1 MTDLANSGP
10 AAAETEPLI
19 AGTLPGGAFAEV
31 MPQLFLSLLERR
43 YLADFEASRWQVSP
57 APEDSARPLLREV
70 LALGRP
76 QPGEDWSQAM
86 PHVLTASHAMG
97 QAVVMI
103 VHGDGQQHRVF
114 FGGRRIA
121 AAARGST
128 QDFLEEQASAL
139 RANVTGLRLSEPVRL
154 DGRNLPELAAL
165 LQEAPA
171 LAVMTGIPAPRGE
184 AGVASP
190 FQSIDR
196 LISAVGTRRYAL
208 VVIAEPLD
216 PRDLDQTIDLCRRL
230 QGDVHALVQR
240 SFQESRTEQ
249 TSETRTEREGGAGAA
264 SKQLDYLSL
273 GLQGV
278 ALFCQVA
285 GLFTGYAAF
294 TRPLGVAIEKIAKGR
309 RDGHRDMWEDLSGV
323 VATSAGLA
331 RGLWGG
337 GPSGTPVQKGITQS
351 QAHTV
356 TTELL
361 DANARACEDLLQQH
375 IERLQAARSGG
386 WWRAAVYVAAES
398 DAALET
404 VTGAL
409 RGICSGRASALDP
422 LRDLRLPPWRVR
434 PAAIQGQVL
443 RLVPAAGEQGHPLG
457 PSYDALAT
465 CVSSDELSVLVNLPR
480 RDVPGLTMRDVGEFA
495 LSAAGTAEPAVR
507 LGSVQDSFGRALDAV
522 TVTAGAL
529 NRHVFVT
536 GMTGYGKTTT
546 AKKILLDSYRTLDVP
561 FLVIEPVK
569 AEYRE
574 LAGHPELR
582 GRMTVYAIGG
592 QGPADA
598 RRSPAGPV
606 LPFRV
611 NPFMPIESVPL
622 MRHIDLL
629 KAVFNASFPMF
640 AGMSYVLE
648 EAILEVYQERGWD
661 LHTSSNDVLGS
672 SPAEE
677 DLSALVP
684 SIGDLHDK
692 IDQVLE
698 RRQYGREV
706 HQNLGAALRSR
717 LRSLMLGAKGMA
729 LDARRSIPAEQL
741 FSRPCVIELRNLGD
755 DEEKSFVIA
764 LLLCQLYEYAEARH
778 AAAPPRAGEKL
789 AHLTLIEEA
798 HRLLRASRPSSGPE
812 TPDAQAKAVTLFTDM
827 LAEMRAYGE
836 GFVVVDQIPTKLA
849 PDVLKNSNIKIIHR
863 LVAPDDRSAVGGT
876 INLTD
881 AQTKHLANLPPGVA
895 VVHDERIGSPVLMQV
910 DQQEPG
916 SAETPGLA
924 APIGDEQ
931 LRARL
936 PDLTYLH
943 RNAGCR
949 YCQAPCDFLHLAE
962 GGALTSWL
970 DTALEPFFGCLL
982 LGSADDAWRLWAE
995 WRSAYQQRRRLDH
1008 MPAAAAGVIY
1018 CAASQAGH
1026 RWLGRTLTARRAAIG
1041 VKGWTAEDR
1050 LAQDRAARQ
1059 IGRLCRAWLEDGG
1072 LDTPRRAAFTAAQAA
1087 LRAQVAARPPRE
1099 LPGCASCPS
1108 PCLMLTMVAPVLPE
1122 VGEAIAS
1129 RISAPTAVDTRLRA
1143 LATVTDPIVGR
1154 IEAQI
1159 GSPVDRTALLH
1170 CLITT
1175 SCATSAGA
1183 GPSEALAAL
1192 PRLDAPTTRKAK
1204 SDES

>member
-10 AAAETEPLI
+10 ASAETEPLV
-19 AGTLPGGAFAEV
+19 ADMLPGEAFAEV

-43 YLADFEASRWQVSP
+43 YLTDFDASRWEVSP
-57 APEDSARPLLREV
+57 APDDRARPLLREV
-70 LALGRP
+70 LGVGRP

-86 PHVLTASHAMG
+86 PHVLTASHTMG

-103 VHGDGQQHRVF
+103 LHGDGQKHRVF

-121 AAARGST
+121 PAAHGST
-128 QDFLEEQASAL
+128 QDFLEAQASAL
-139 RANVTGLRLSEPVRL
+139 RANISGLRLSGPVRL
-154 DGRNLPELAAL
+154 DGKNLPELTAL

-171 LAVMTGIPAPRGE
+171 LAVITGIPAPRGGPL
-184 AGVASP
+184 APSP
-190 FQSIDR
+190 FQSLDR
-196 LISAVGTRRYAL
+196 LISAVGTHRYAL

-230 QGDVHALVQR
+230 QGDVHALVKRTIQEAR
-240 SFQESRTEQ
+240 VEQTSESRTEM
-249 TSETRTEREGGAGAA
+249 EAGEPA
-264 SKQLDYLSL
+264 SKLPVYLSL

-278 ALFCQVA
+278 ALFCEVA

-294 TRPLGVAIEKIAKGR
+294 IRPATEAVNKITGGL
-309 RDGHRDMWEDLSGV
+309 RDNHWNMWADLSGV
-323 VATSAGLA
+323 VASTARLA
-331 RGLWGG
+331 PGFWG
-337 GPSGTPVQKGITQS
+337 GPSGTPVQKSSGQS
-351 QAHTV
+351 RSQSV
-356 TTELL
+356 GTELL
-361 DANARACEDLLQQH
+361 DANARACEELLQQH
-375 IERLQAARSGG
+375 IERLQAARSSG
-386 WWRAAVYVAAES
+386 WWRAAVYVATES

-404 VTGAL
+404 VTGAI
-409 RGICSGRASALDP
+409 RGICSGQASALDP
-422 LRDLRLPPWRVR
+422 LRELRLPPWWVR

-443 RLVPAAGEQGHPLG
+443 RLVPATGEQGHPLG
-457 PSYDALAT
+457 PPYDALAT
-465 CVSSDELSVLVNLPR
+465 CLSSDELSVLVNLPR

-495 LSAAGTAEPAVR
+495 LSAASAAEPTIR
-507 LGSVQDSFGRALDAV
+507 LGSVLDSFGRALDPV
-522 TVTAGAL
+522 TVTAHAL

-546 AKKILLDSYRTLDVP
+546 AKKILLDSYGTLDVP

-574 LAGHPELR
+574 LANSPELR
-582 GRMTVYAIGG
+582 DRMAVYAIGW
-592 QGPADA
+592 QGPADT
-598 RRSPAGPV
+598 RRSQGNAV
-606 LPFRV
+606 LPLRV

-661 LHTSSNDVLGS
+661 LHTSSNDVLDS
-672 SPAEE
+672 SPTEE

-729 LDARRSIPAEQL
+729 LDARRSVPAEQL

-755 DEEKSFVIA
+755 DEEKAFVMA
-764 LLLCQLYEYAEARH
+764 LLLCQLYEYAEARRS
-778 AAAPPRAGEKL
+778 ATPSQAGEKL

-798 HRLLRASRPSSGPE
+798 HRLLRASRSPSGPE

-849 PDVLKNSNIKIIHR
+849 PDILKNSNIKVIHR
-863 LVAPDDRSAVGGT
+863 LVAPDDRSAVGST

-881 AQTKHLANLPPGVA
+881 AQTRHLANLPPGVA
-895 VVHDERIGSPVLMQV
+895 VVHDERIGSPVLMRADRQG
-910 DQQEPG
+910 PG
-916 SAETPGLA
+916 YAGTPSRA
-924 APIGDEQ
+924 ASLGGERPQ
-931 LRARL
+931 TRR

-943 RNAGCR
+943 RNAGCK
-949 YCQAPCDFLHLAE
+949 YCPAPCDFLHLAE
-962 GGALTSWL
+962 GGALASWL

-982 LGSADDAWRLWAE
+982 FGSADDAWRLWAE
-995 WRSAYQQRRRLDH
+995 WRGAYRQRGRLDQ
-1008 MPAAAAGVIY
+1008 MSASAAGITY

-1026 RWLGRTLTARRAAIG
+1026 RWLGRTLAVRRTAVG
-1041 VKGWTAEDR
+1041 VKDWTAQDR

-1059 IGRLCRAWLEDGG
+1059 IGRLCQAWLEGTD
-1072 LDTPRRAAFTAAQAA
+1072 LDTPRRAAFTAAQSA
-1087 LRAQVAARPPRE
+1087 LRAHIATRPPRE

-1108 PCLMLTMVAPVLPE
+1108 PCLMLTVVAPVLPE
-1122 VGEAIAS
+1122 VGEAIAA
-1129 RISAPTAVDTRLRA
+1129 RVSAPTAVDTRLRS
-1143 LATVTDPIVGR
+1143 LAPVTDPIVTR
-1154 IEAQI
+1154 IEAQL
-1159 GSPVDRTALLH
+1159 GSPIDRTAWLH

-1175 SCATSAGA
+1175 SCAASADA
-1183 GPSEALAAL
+1183 DPSEALAAL
-1192 PRLDAPTTRKAK
+1192 PQLDAPRQ
-1204 SDES
+1204 